1 MRYATSCIGMQ
12 KTSDHAITGKM
23 TTTNWKS
30 NQNSQIES
38 KRAAHKTIFSDT
50 FSQWILVETL
60 AWGLGQEEA
69 LMYYLGE
76 LGNIGLVHLINF
88 CATWNAANSRRL
100 YYDDRYME
108 IPVVS
113 RIYFSAAFLT
123 TAGCAMDLINPYYLY
138 YNFDLIF
145 FEGQV
150 WRLFSSFLFFGLF
163 SVDFLFNMYFL
174 VSYCVETI
182 F

>member
-1 MRYATSCIGMQ
+1 
-12 KTSDHAITGKM
+12 M
-23 TTTNWKS
+23 T
-30 NQNSQIES
+30 
-38 KRAAHKTIFSDT
+38 FCLCDT
-50 FSQWILVETL
+50 
-60 AWGLGQEEA
+60 
-69 LMYYLGE
+69 Y
-76 LGNIGLVHLINF
+76 
-88 CATWNAANSRRL
+88 
-100 YYDDRYME
+100 DRYME

-174 VSYCVETI
+174 VSKGCMLYVLHVAWKIILLQKSSKKVTRNCQPNLSLHLPHL

>member
-1 MRYATSCIGMQ
+1 
-12 KTSDHAITGKM
+12 M
-23 TTTNWKS
+23 T
-30 NQNSQIES
+30 
-38 KRAAHKTIFSDT
+38 FCLCDT
-50 FSQWILVETL
+50 
-60 AWGLGQEEA
+60 
-69 LMYYLGE
+69 Y
-76 LGNIGLVHLINF
+76 
-88 CATWNAANSRRL
+88 
-100 YYDDRYME
+100 DRYME

-174 VSYCVETI
+174 VSSIVWKLFFEKGGRDEKL
-182 F
+182 